1 MFFSRIII
9 CVETKLDIRR
19 VIELANSKL
28 ATVGNIF
35 ELITSDVDMYTEER
49 EKFYLEKFK
58 SEFEQGIAVS
68 SANMADYYANKIHGD
83 VEADIKQFFNAYLDE
98 AINAVLDAKNE
109 NKFKSKKSS
118 TNLLIL
124 LASIK
129 ESHGLPT
136 N

>member
-1 MFFSRIII
+1 M
-9 CVETKLDIRR
+9 ETKLDIRR

-58 SEFEQGIAVS
+58 SEFEQGIVGS

-83 VEADIKQFFNAYLDE
+83 IEADIKQFFNAYLDE
-98 AINAVLDAKNE
+98 AIDAVLDAKNE

-124 LASIK
+124 LTSIK